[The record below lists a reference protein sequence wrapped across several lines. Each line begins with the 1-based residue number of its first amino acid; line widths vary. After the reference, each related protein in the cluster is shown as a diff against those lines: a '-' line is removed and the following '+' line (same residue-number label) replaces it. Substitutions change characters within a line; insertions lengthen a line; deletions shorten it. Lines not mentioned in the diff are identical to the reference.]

1 MFVCALLPCKKFV
14 ANFVQGLD
22 KSTLIAAAVAAVACC
37 MWHVAAAK
45 TDTSVTSAQAPPQS
59 IWPKRKC
66 CDAIQT
72 NCLITKILLGSSAKS
87 TSNANLQAESE
98 CQCECECECESLI
111 QISMKNCMPNVVA
124 AVVVVV
130 ADAVVAVAM
139 LLL

>member
-22 KSTLIAAAVAAVACC
+22 KSTLIAVATAVAAVACC
-37 MWHVAAAK
+37 MWHVAAGK

-72 NCLITKILLGSSAKS
+72 NCLITKILLGSSANPKQNL
-87 TSNANLQAESE
+87 NANV
-98 CQCECECECESLI
+98 
-111 QISMKNCMPNVVA
+111 NVSVNVSA
-124 AVVVVV
+124 SASHSFK
-130 ADAVVAVAM
+130 
-139 LLL
+139 

>member
-87 TSNANLQAESE
+87 TSNAESE

-130 ADAVVAVAM
+130 DAVVAVVM